1 MRMRMLQ
8 CVCLCVN
15 YMRCIRMQY
24 AYCHM
29 SHSGFDMRPQRMT
42 ACQAYNSHKKPAN
55 TVYISGLYSYLR
67 SQPHNTRDG
76 DRFYTVDIQLS
87 TLIAWRLCGFVTS

>member
-15 YMRCIRMQY
+15 YLRCIRMQY
-24 AYCHM
+24 VVSPHVRP
-29 SHSGFDMRPQRMT
+29 GLDMWLQRMT
-42 ACQAYNSHKKPAN
+42 ACQAYNSQKKPAN